1 MISFEDYLCNRNDAI
16 DNAAYQLICAMTAQ
30 DHNELKEDDPAVPDW
45 NMEIIG
51 ELVDAAEEII
61 QEKAGHTCHHS
72 TATVF
77 LVIRLE
83 IAKISIALS
92 YRLTQRR
99 ETCEEPRGF
108 RLVLQDQERRDQ

>member
-30 DHNELKEDDPAVPDW
+30 DHNEPKEDDPAVPDW

-61 QEKAGHTCHHS
+61 QEKGVTHS

-92 YRLTQRR
+92 YRLAQRR
-99 ETCEEPRGF
+99 ETCEETSGF

>member
-30 DHNELKEDDPAVPDW
+30 DHNEPKEDDPAVPDW

-61 QEKAGHTCHHS
+61 QEKAGHTCHPFYCDS
-72 TATVF
+72 IPCYQTGDC
-77 LVIRLE
+77 
-83 IAKISIALS
+83 KISIALS

>member
-30 DHNELKEDDPAVPDW
+30 DHNEPKEDDPAVPDW
-45 NMEIIG
+45 NME
-51 ELVDAAEEII
+51 LSANWSMQRRRSSKRRLDTPV
-61 QEKAGHTCHHS
+61 THS

-108 RLVLQDQERRDQ
+108 RLVLQDQEGRDQ

>member
-30 DHNELKEDDPAVPDW
+30 DHNELDTPV
-45 NMEIIG
+45 
-51 ELVDAAEEII
+51 
-61 QEKAGHTCHHS
+61 THS

-92 YRLTQRR
+92 YRLAQRR
-99 ETCEEPRGF
+99 ETCEETSGF